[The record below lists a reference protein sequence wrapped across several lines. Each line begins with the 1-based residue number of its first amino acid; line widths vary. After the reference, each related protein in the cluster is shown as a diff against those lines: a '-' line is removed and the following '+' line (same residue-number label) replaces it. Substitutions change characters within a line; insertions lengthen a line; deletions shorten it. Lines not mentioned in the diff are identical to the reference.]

1 MKDEILIQRIEDVTG
16 QHYDS
21 PKDFETLSELIFSK
35 TEENL
40 YKHLLLCF
48 SSFKAGILKIPGIK
62 YNPK

>member
-35 TEENL
+35 TEEKVSPSTL
-40 YKHLLLCF
+40 KRFWGYVDSV
-48 SSFKAGILKIPGIK
+48 SS
-62 YNPK
+62 